1 MLNKFILALLITIV
15 FTSICHAVNVTGK
28 VHALIDNADDLW
40 GKDTDYVLLEGVK
53 SLASCKLSQGLVVIR
68 IPETESQA
76 FSMALAAQIAGKKIT
91 VDINDSRKDS
101 GGYCIMRY
109 LYIVND

>member
-1 MLNKFILALLITIV
+1 MNKFILALLL
-15 FTSICHAVNVTGK
+15 SIMVTPVCHAVNVTGK

-40 GKDTDYVLLEGVK
+40 GADTDYVLLEGVT
-53 SLASCKLSQGLVVIR
+53 SLGSCKLSQGLVVIR
-68 IPETESQA
+68 IPEAESQA
-76 FSMALAAQIAGKKIT
+76 FSMALAAQISGKRLT

-101 GGYCIMRY
+101 YGSCIMRY

>member
-1 MLNKFILALLITIV
+1 MNKFILALVLSLMFSPV
-15 FTSICHAVNVTGK
+15 RHAVKVTRK

-40 GKDTDYVLLEGVK
+40 GKDTDYLLLKGVT
-53 SLASCKLSQGLVVIR
+53 SLATCRLSQGLVVIR
-68 IPETESQA
+68 IPEAESQA
-76 FSMALAAQIAGKKIT
+76 FSMVLAAQIAGKKIT